1 MTPIPGHREP
11 AAAGRPVA
19 SLDAELVGRG
29 PRIVLAHGFTQTGRL
44 WNAMDERLAADHQVV
59 RVDMPGHAGS
69 SHIAADLI
77 EGAHLLGAAGGRGAY
92 VGYSMGARFCLHLAL
107 ARPDL
112 VTSLVLISGTAG
124 LDRPGDRQARRA
136 SDEALAY
143 ELDPPAHLDDTA
155 GLREVRQARLD
166 AFLRRWL
173 DNPMFAGISPE
184 AVGFEERRRNTGP
197 GLASS
202 LRLAGTGTQLPLWDR
217 LEWLRMP
224 VLIVTGEHDDR
235 FTETGR
241 RMAAAIGV
249 NATHVVVPGTG
260 HSPQLQNPGL
270 VAELVRSHLGAP
282 TGAR

>member
-1 MTPIPGHREP
+1 MEP
-11 AAAGRPVA
+11 ASTGRPIA
-19 SLDAELVGRG
+19 SLHTEVVGRG
-29 PRIVLAHGFTQTGRL
+29 PRVVLAHGFTQTGRL
-44 WNAMDERLAADHQVV
+44 WNSMEERLATDHQVV
-59 RVDMPGHAGS
+59 LVDMPGHAGS
-69 SHIAADLI
+69 SHIAADLT

-124 LDRPGDRQARRA
+124 MERPGDREARRA
-136 SDEALAY
+136 SDEVLAF
-143 ELDPPAHLDDTA
+143 ELDPPAHLDDAA

-173 DNPMFAGISPE
+173 DNPMFAGIPPE
-184 AVGFEERRRNTGP
+184 ANGFDERRRNTGP

-217 LEWLRMP
+217 LDWLRMP
-224 VLIVTGEHDDR
+224 VLLLTGEYDDR

-249 NATHVVVPGTG
+249 NATHVVVPKAG
-260 HSPQLQNPGL
+260 HSPQLQVPER
-270 VAELVRSHLGAP
+270 VAELIHAHLGAP
-282 TGAR
+282 VTGR